1 MKITKTKLNE
11 VCIIDLEPKGDS
23 RGYFV
28 RVFAREELQKKGIDF
43 NIVHINESKTLKK
56 GTIRGLHFQKKPKQE
71 SKIIRCL
78 KGEIFDV
85 AVDLRETSKTYGQ
98 WFGQVLNENNNK
110 LLLIPEGFAHGFQ
123 ALTNN
128 CIIQYY
134 VSEYYSP
141 PHEQGIR
148 WNDPL
153 INIKWPISKPTLSEK
168 DNSWQYL
175 KTK

>member
-1 MKITKTKLNE
+1 MKIIKTKLTGLY
-11 VCIIDLEPKGDS
+11 IIDLEPKADS

-28 RVFAREELQKKGIDF
+28 RVFAREEFKKKDVNF

-56 GTIRGLHFQKKPKQE
+56 GTIRGLHFQKRPKQE
-71 SKIIRCL
+71 DKIIRCL
-78 KGEIFDV
+78 KGKVFDV
-85 AVDLRETSKTYGQ
+85 AVDLRKNSKSYGQ
-98 WFGQVLNENNNK
+98 WLGQVLSENNNK
-110 LLLIPEGFAHGFQ
+110 LLLVPKGFAHGFQ
-123 ALTNN
+123 ALTDN

-153 INIKWPISKPTLSEK
+153 INIEWPISKPTLSEK
-168 DNSWQYL
+168 DNSWPYL
-175 KTK
+175 K